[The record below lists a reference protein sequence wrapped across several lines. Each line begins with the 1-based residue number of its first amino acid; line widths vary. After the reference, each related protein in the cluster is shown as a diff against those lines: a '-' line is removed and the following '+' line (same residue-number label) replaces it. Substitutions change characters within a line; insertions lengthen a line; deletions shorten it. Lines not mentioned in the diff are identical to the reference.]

1 MPGPARLPSVDRI
14 IRHTALSDVVAQFGL
29 QLVKDAVRDLQNE
42 VRSNGAAPDWALSE
56 AEYREPV
63 RRRLSER
70 VGPGLRRVF
79 NMTGTIIHTN
89 LGRAQISRAM
99 AQAGIDAAVSPVTLE
114 YDLEYGRRGDRDAAI
129 EPMLC
134 ALTGAEAATVVNN
147 NAAAVLLVLNTL
159 GLGKSVP
166 VSRGELIEIGGSFR
180 LPDII
185 ERSGCVIRE
194 VGTTNRTHLRD
205 YASAV
210 DSTTA
215 MLLKVHPS
223 NYRIEGFVSSVAT
236 QALAALARER
246 RLPLVVDLGSGAL
259 IDLTRFGLPH
269 EPTARETL
277 ADGADLVTFSGDKLL
292 GSVQA
297 GLIVGRREL
306 IERISAN
313 PLKRALRCDKI
324 TLAILHHTLKMYQD
338 PDRLPRD
345 LPLLETL
352 LRSPTLLMARAE
364 KVACVLAERLAP
376 PWRVRAT
383 ESHCQIGSGTLPE
396 ATLPSAAV
404 TIDAAS
410 DAQLRNLV
418 VRLRNLDVPVI
429 GRVHDG
435 AVWLDLRAV
444 DDVDALCADLGRL

>member
-1 MPGPARLPSVDRI
+1 MPAAARLPSVDRI
-14 IRHTALSDVVAQFGL
+14 IRHAALSAVIARFGL
-29 QLVKDAVRDLQNE
+29 QLVKEVVRDLQSE
-42 VRSNGAAPDWALSE
+42 VRANGAAPDWALTE
-56 AEYREPV
+56 ATYCEPV
-63 RRRLSER
+63 QRRLSER

-99 AQAGIDAAVSPVTLE
+99 AQAGVDAAVDPVTLE
-114 YDLEYGRRGDRDAAI
+114 YDLEHGRRGDRDAAI
-129 EPMLC
+129 EPMLR

-147 NAAAVLLVLNTL
+147 NAAALLLVLNTL

-205 YASAV
+205 YAAAI

-223 NYRIEGFVSSVAT
+223 NYRIEGFVSSVPT
-236 QALAALARER
+236 QALATLARER

-259 IDLTRFGLPH
+259 IDLERFGLPH
-269 EPTARETL
+269 EPTAGETL
-277 ADGADLVTFSGDKLL
+277 TEGADLVTFSGDKLL

-297 GLIVGRREL
+297 GLIVGRKEL
-306 IERISAN
+306 IERVNAN

-324 TLAILHHTLKMYQD
+324 TLAILHHTLKMYQE
-338 PDRLPRD
+338 PDRLPHE
-345 LPLLETL
+345 LPLLATL
-352 LRSPTLLMARAE
+352 MRSPTLLMARAE
-364 KVACVLAERLAP
+364 RVAVALTERLPP

-383 ESHCQIGSGTLPE
+383 ESHCQIGSGALPE

-410 DAQLRNLV
+410 DAQLRDLIA
-418 VRLRNLDVPVI
+418 RLRNLDIPVI

-435 AVWLDLRAV
+435 TVWLDLRAV
-444 DDVDALCADLGRL
+444 DDVDALCTALARL

>member
-1 MPGPARLPSVDRI
+1 MPVPARLPSVDRI
-14 IRHTALSDVVAQFGL
+14 IRHAALANVVAQFGL
-29 QLVKDAVRDLQNE
+29 QLVKEAVRDLQGE
-42 VRSNGAAPDWALSE
+42 IRRNGTIPDWATS
-56 AEYREPV
+56 AETYGEPV
-63 RRRLSER
+63 RERLNAR

-99 AQAGIDAAVSPVTLE
+99 AQAGVDAAVDPVTLE
-114 YDLEYGRRGDRDAAI
+114 YDLEQGRRGDRDAAI
-129 EPMLC
+129 VPMLC

-147 NAAAVLLVLNTL
+147 NAAALLLVLNTL

-205 YASAV
+205 YAAAIDATS
-210 DSTTA
+210 A

-223 NYRIEGFVSSVAT
+223 NYRIEGFVSSVPT
-236 QALAALARER
+236 QALAVLARER

-269 EPTARETL
+269 EPTAGETL
-277 ADGADLVTFSGDKLL
+277 ADGADIVTFSGDKLL

-297 GLIVGRREL
+297 GFIVGRRDL
-306 IERISAN
+306 LERINAN

-345 LPLLETL
+345 LPLLEIL
-352 LRSPTLLMARAE
+352 LRPQALLMARAE
-364 KVACVLAERLAP
+364 RVARVLAARLGP
-376 PWRVRAT
+376 SWRVHAA
-383 ESHCQIGSGTLPE
+383 ESHCQIGSGALPE

-410 DAQLRNLV
+410 DAQLRDLV
-418 VRLRNLDVPVI
+418 GRLRGLAIPVI
-429 GRVHDG
+429 GRMHDG
-435 AVWLDLRAV
+435 AIWLDMRAV
-444 DDVDALCADLGRL
+444 DDVDALCADLDRL

>member
-1 MPGPARLPSVDRI
+1 MPARARLPSVDRI
-14 IRHTALSDVVAQFGL
+14 IRHAALTDVIAQFGL

-42 VRSNGAAPDWALSE
+42 VRANGTAPDWARSE
-56 AEYREPV
+56 ATYGEPV
-63 RRRLSER
+63 RRRLNEY

-79 NMTGTIIHTN
+79 NMTGTVIHTN

-99 AQAGIDAAVSPVTLE
+99 AQAGIDAAVHPVTLE
-114 YDLEYGRRGDRDAAI
+114 YDLERGRRGDRDAAI

-134 ALTGAEAATVVNN
+134 ALTGAAAATVVNN
-147 NAAAVLLVLNTL
+147 NAAALLLVLNTL
-159 GLGKSVP
+159 GLGRSVP

-205 YASAV
+205 YTAAI
-210 DSTTA
+210 DATTA

-223 NYRIEGFVSSVAT
+223 NYRIEGFVSSVT
-236 QALAALARER
+236 TPSLAGLAREH

-269 EPTARETL
+269 EPTAGETL

-297 GLIVGRREL
+297 GFILGRREL
-306 IERISAN
+306 IERVNAN

-352 LRSPTLLMARAE
+352 MRPRDLLMARAE
-364 KVACVLAERLAP
+364 RIARVLTERLTP

-383 ESHCQIGSGTLPE
+383 DSHCQIGSGALPE

-404 TIDAAS
+404 MIDAVP
-410 DAQLRNLV
+410 DAQLRDLV
-418 VRLRNLDVPVI
+418 VRLRSLEIPVI
-429 GRVHDG
+429 GRTHDG
-435 AVWLDLRAV
+435 AIWLDVRAV
-444 DDVDALCADLGRL
+444 DDVDALCAQLTRL

>member
-1 MPGPARLPSVDRI
+1 MPARARLPSVDRI
-14 IRHTALSDVVAQFGL
+14 IRDAALIDVVAQFGL
-29 QLVKDAVRDLQNE
+29 QLVKDAVRELQSE
-42 VRSNGAAPDWALSE
+42 VRANGTAPDWALSE
-56 AEYREPV
+56 SNYGGPV

-99 AQAGIDAAVSPVTLE
+99 AQAGVDAAVDPVTLE
-114 YDLEYGRRGDRDAAI
+114 YDLDRGRRGDRDAAI

-147 NAAAVLLVLNTL
+147 NAAALLLVLNTL
-159 GLGKSVP
+159 GFGKSVP

-185 ERSGCVIRE
+185 ERSGCAIRE

-205 YASAV
+205 YVSAI
-210 DSTTA
+210 DATTA
-215 MLLKVHPS
+215 LLLKVHPS
-223 NYRIEGFVSSVAT
+223 NYRIEGFVSSVPT
-236 QALAALARER
+236 HALAAVAREH

-269 EPTARETL
+269 EPTAGETL
-277 ADGADLVTFSGDKLL
+277 SEGADVVTFSGDKLL

-306 IERISAN
+306 IERVNAN

-338 PDRLPRD
+338 PDRLPRE
-345 LPLLETL
+345 LPLLQTL
-352 LRSPTLLMARAE
+352 MRPRDVLMARAE
-364 KVACVLAERLAP
+364 RVAAVLTERLPP

-383 ESHCQIGSGTLPE
+383 ESRCQIGSGALPE

-404 TIDAAS
+404 TIDAVP
-410 DAQLRNLV
+410 DAELRDLV
-418 VRLRNLDVPVI
+418 VRLRGLDIPVI

-435 AVWLDLRAV
+435 AIWLDLRTV
-444 DDVDALCADLGRL
+444 DDVDALCADLSRL